1 MVFCQYRQVIA
12 VSQDGTA
19 KPPVEH
25 PEDAIIE
32 QMYILRGAFALTNE
46 IGFATD
52 DP

>member
-1 MVFCQYRQVIA
+1 MIFCQYRQAVA
-12 VSQDGTA
+12 VSQVRTA